1 MIYPHPIHSKAARF
15 FPHEVADLSIALD
28 FIRLPSGPVS
38 QVSQWGLRYAV
49 LLWLSL
55 ICRIPFDLQQFDDVT
70 RPGETANAIE
80 VVGKDRLNMAGLER
94 EGAATL
100 LSHFYAR

>member
-1 MIYPHPIHSKAARF
+1 
-15 FPHEVADLSIALD
+15 VADLSIALG
-28 FIRLPSGPVS
+28 FIQLPSGPVS
-38 QVSQWGLRYAV
+38 EARQWGLRYAV

-55 ICRIPFDLQQFDDVT
+55 ICRIPFDLQKFDDAT
-70 RPGETANAIE
+70 RPGETADAIE
-80 VVGKDRLNMAGLER
+80 AIGKDRLDMAGLER